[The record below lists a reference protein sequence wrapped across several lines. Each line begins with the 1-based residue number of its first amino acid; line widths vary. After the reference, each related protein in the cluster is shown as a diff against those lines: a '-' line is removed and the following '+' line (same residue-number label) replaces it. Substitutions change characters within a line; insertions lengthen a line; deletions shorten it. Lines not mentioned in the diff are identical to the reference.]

1 MTSAVGEV
9 TLPDDSD
16 EADTAAASDHATEH
30 GGSETSEHTEVQGLL
45 LRLGAAMGLDV
56 WVARNDR
63 NRVWEG
69 RPFSESFKLRAE
81 LPHNFDA
88 ATSRVIEMI
97 DVLWLEG
104 NAIRAAFEIESTT
117 SIYSG
122 LLRMSDLVAMQPNL
136 QIPLFLVA
144 PDLRRSKVI
153 NEVNRPTFASLSQP
167 LVKVCRYLS
176 FSALR
181 QFVESQSYIRYLRPE
196 ILQELSESCDP
207 EESS

>member
-1 MTSAVGEV
+1 V
-9 TLPDDSD
+9 
-16 EADTAAASDHATEH
+16 
-30 GGSETSEHTEVQGLL
+30 
-45 LRLGAAMGLDV
+45 
-56 WVARNDR
+56 
-63 NRVWEG
+63 
-69 RPFSESFKLRAE
+69 
-81 LPHNFDA
+81 

-144 PDLRRSKVI
+144 PDERRAKVI
-153 NEVNRPTFASLSQP
+153 AEVNRPTFASMSQP

-176 FSALR
+176 FAALR
-181 QFVESQSYIRYLRPE
+181 SHMEQARPFMRYMKPE
-196 ILQELSESCDP
+196 VLQELSEACDAD
-207 EESS
+207 EAS